1 MSLVVARW
9 GVADPFVGVAT
20 DDREITGPDEL
31 TGEEDLL
38 LVAGALARDHGRE
51 LRRLRRHR
59 DSLAVLVDGTPLR
72 GGPGD
77 LLVGLR
83 SRLPGRATSDGA
95 GDGAITDPGVLDLPP
110 AIDPRR
116 DNPVG
121 WRRWAGYSAAAVLT
135 AVPEPD
141 ALGPLL
147 DPALEAR
154 LVLGPGVRRGA
165 LPDALADHP
174 SVRVEDAAEL
184 ADRLQRFRVLL
195 DDPRWHADPRDEQA
209 VVLRSLAVGTPVV
222 TGGDVL
228 SRLDVEV
235 EPHHEPDLV
244 ARARRL
250 IDDDAHRERVSVVG
264 RRRVLSAHTGAHR
277 LRAVLAALGRPVP
290 AEPRVSVLL
299 ATNRPGLLGHAVGSV
314 ARQGHPDVEL
324 VAILHGDGFDDLA
337 PLERLAGPVRVV
349 RAPAE
354 RTLGECLNLGLEEA
368 TGELVAKMD
377 DDDHYGRDH
386 LGDLVRAHGYSGA
399 ALVGKR
405 IEHVHLADRDL
416 TVTREQANVERFG
429 IHVSGPTLLAARGLL
444 QRYRFLPEPARVD
457 STLIERLRADDE
469 QVYGTHALDVVLE
482 RRGEGHTWE
491 ADVEQMLATAAQVS
505 DGLDLARTAS
515 EPGAYDA

>member
-1 MSLVVARW
+1 MSVVVARW
-9 GVADPFVGVAT
+9 GVADPFVGAA
-20 DDREITGPDEL
+20 DDREIAGPDEL

-38 LVAGALARDHGRE
+38 LVAGAGARNHGRE
-51 LRRLRRHR
+51 LRRLRRGR

-83 SRLPGRATSDGA
+83 ARLPGRVTADGP
-95 GDGAITDPGVLDLPP
+95 GDASTADPGVLDLPP

-121 WRRWAGYSAAAVLT
+121 WRRWAGYDAAAVIT

-147 DPALEAR
+147 DPSLEVR
-154 LVLGPGVRRGA
+154 LLLAPGVRRGA
-165 LPDALADHP
+165 LPDELADRP
-174 SVRVEDAAEL
+174 SARVEDAADL

-195 DDPRWHADPRDEQA
+195 DDPRWHTGPRDEQQ
-209 VVLRSLAVGTPVV
+209 VVLRSLAVGTPVAS
-222 TGGDVL
+222 GGDVL
-228 SRLDVEV
+228 RRLGVEV
-235 EPHHEPDLV
+235 EQHHDADAA
-244 ARARRL
+244 ARARAL
-250 IDDDAHRERVSVVG
+250 VDDDAHRERVSVVG

-290 AEPRVSVLL
+290 PEPRVSVLL
-299 ATNRPGLLGHAVGSV
+299 STNRPAVLDHAVGSV
-314 ARQGHPDVEL
+314 ARQRHPDVEL
-324 VAILHGDGFDDLA
+324 VAVLHGEGFDDLG
-337 PLERLAGPVRVV
+337 PLERFPGPVRVV

-386 LGDLVRAHGYSGA
+386 LGDLALAHGYSGA

-416 TVTREQANVERFG
+416 TVTRDQANVERFG
-429 IHVSGPTLLAARGLL
+429 IHVSGPTLLASRDLL
-444 QRYRFLPEPARVD
+444 HRYRFLPEPARVD
-457 STLIERLRADDE
+457 STLIERLRDDGE

-482 RRGEGHTWE
+482 RRGQGHTWD
-491 ADVEQMLATAAQVS
+491 ADVEQMLADAAQVT
-505 DGLDLARTAS
+505 DGLDLVRTAS
-515 EPGAYDA
+515 EPGAFSG

>member
-9 GVADPFVGVAT
+9 GVADPFAGAAV
-20 DDREITGPDEL
+20 DREITGPDEL

-38 LVAGALARDHGRE
+38 LVAGGLARDHGRE
-51 LRRLRRHR
+51 LRRLRRGR
-59 DSLAVLVDGTPLR
+59 DSLAVLVDGAPLQ

-83 SRLPGRATSDGA
+83 ARLPGRATSDGA
-95 GDGAITDPGVLDLPP
+95 ADTASEPGVLGLPP

-121 WRRWAGYSAAAVLT
+121 WRRWAGYPAAAVLT
-135 AVPEPD
+135 AVPAPD

-147 DPALEAR
+147 DPALDVR
-154 LVLGPGVRRGA
+154 LLLGPGVRRGA
-165 LPDALADHP
+165 LPDALADRP
-174 SVRVEDAAEL
+174 SVRIEDAADL

-195 DDPRWHADPRDEQA
+195 DDPSWHAGPRDEQQ

-228 SRLDVEV
+228 GRLGVEV
-235 EPHHEPDLV
+235 EQRLDGDV
-244 ARARRL
+244 AARARLL
-250 IDDDAHRERVSVVG
+250 IEDDAHRERVSVVG

-277 LRAVLAALGRPVP
+277 LAAVLAALGRPVP

-299 ATNRPGLLGHAVGSV
+299 STNRPALLGHAVGSV
-314 ARQGHPDVEL
+314 ARQRHPDVEL
-324 VAILHGDGFDDLA
+324 VAILHGDGFDDPS
-337 PLERLAGPVRVV
+337 PLEHFPGPVRVL
-349 RAPAE
+349 RAAAE

-386 LGDLVRAHGYSGA
+386 LGDLVLAHGYSGA

-429 IHVSGPTLLAARGLL
+429 IHVSGPTLLAARDLL
-444 QRYRFLPEPARVD
+444 HRYRFLPEPSRVD
-457 STLIERLRADDE
+457 STLIERLRDDDE
-469 QVYGTHALDVVLE
+469 EIYGTHALDVVLE
-482 RRGEGHTWE
+482 RRGDGHTWE
-491 ADVEQMLATAAQVS
+491 PDVEQMLTDAAQVT

-515 EPGAYDA
+515 EPGAYDD